1 MQVIYL
7 PSGLTG
13 TFSGLSVTSGPILTF
28 AIRNAVNF
36 CWASLATILTAI
48 KIFLWIFL
56 HITLSLT
63 QIFKE
68 KLFKRRYEFCWLYL
82 NELKTKNYIA
92 HILSFSKLL
101 LLQFRLFLLPLW
113 QVFNYP
119 TYKIWMKTQHFE
131 FKKEDISFRSFWRGG
146 GYIYSKVFL
155 IKNKIWFFFNRKQM
169 LAK

>member
-1 MQVIYL
+1 MQVIHL

-13 TFSGLSVTSGPILTF
+13 TFSGLSVTSGAILTF

-48 KIFLWIFL
+48 KKISLIFF
-56 HITLSLT
+56 TLSLT

-82 NELKTKNYIA
+82 NELKTNNYIA
-92 HILSFSKLL
+92 YILSFSKLL
-101 LLQFRLFLLPLW
+101 LIQFRLFLLPLW

-146 GYIYSKVFL
+146 G
-155 IKNKIWFFFNRKQM
+155 
-169 LAK
+169 

>member
-1 MQVIYL
+1 MQVIHL

-13 TFSGLSVTSGPILTF
+13 TFSGLRVTSGPILTF

-36 CWASLATILTAI
+36 GWASLATILTAI
-48 KIFLWIFL
+48 KKRFLWIFL

-68 KLFKRRYEFCWLYL
+68 KLFKRRYEFCGLYV

-101 LLQFRLFLLPLW
+101 LLQLRLFLLPLW

-131 FKKEDISFRSFWRGG
+131 FKKEDISLDLFDVEGG
-146 GYIYSKVFL
+146 IYIQR
-155 IKNKIWFFFNRKQM
+155 FF
-169 LAK
+169 

>member
-1 MQVIYL
+1 MKDIHL

-36 CWASLATILTAI
+36 GWASLATILTAI
-48 KIFLWIFL
+48 KKISLNCFTHHLIFN
-56 HITLSLT
+56 TD
-63 QIFKE
+63 FKE

-82 NELKTKNYIA
+82 NELKTNNYIA

-101 LLQFRLFLLPLW
+101 LIQFRLFLLPLW

-131 FKKEDISFRSFWRGG
+131 FKKEDISLDLFDVEGG
-146 GYIYSKVFL
+146 IYIQR
-155 IKNKIWFFFNRKQM
+155 FF
-169 LAK
+169 

>member
-1 MQVIYL
+1 MKSDLYTTLFIKDINMQVIYL

-68 KLFKRRYEFCWLYL
+68 KLFKRRYEFCGLYV

-101 LLQFRLFLLPLW
+101 LLQFRLFLSPLW

-146 GYIYSKVFL
+146 G
-155 IKNKIWFFFNRKQM
+155 
-169 LAK
+169 

>member
-1 MQVIYL
+1 MKDIHL

-36 CWASLATILTAI
+36 GWASLATILTAI
-48 KIFLWIFL
+48 KKISLNCFTHHLIFN
-56 HITLSLT
+56 TD
-63 QIFKE
+63 FKE

-82 NELKTKNYIA
+82 NELKTNNYIA

-101 LLQFRLFLLPLW
+101 LFQFRLFLSPLW

-131 FKKEDISFRSFWRGG
+131 FKKEDISLDLFDVEGG
-146 GYIYSKVFL
+146 IYIQR
-155 IKNKIWFFFNRKQM
+155 FF
-169 LAK
+169 